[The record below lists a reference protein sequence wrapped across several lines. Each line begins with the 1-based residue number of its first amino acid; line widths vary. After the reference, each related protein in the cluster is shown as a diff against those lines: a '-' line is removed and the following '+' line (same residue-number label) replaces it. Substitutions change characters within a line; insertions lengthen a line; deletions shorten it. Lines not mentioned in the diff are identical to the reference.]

1 MTTQLRDTSARKSR
15 TRAAAGQ
22 RLNAADCALLS
33 VDRALREMGCPG
45 FETQMFVWL
54 AARAD
59 TASLRQALRSLS
71 NQYPVVASRL
81 IEDDPGASGYW
92 RFRRGAACALKE
104 ISLDSANPAAVAEC
118 AGLLLST
125 PFDPAKVDPIR
136 FYLLHRPN
144 GHDVFLMQ
152 YNHALMDINATV
164 PLVREIDRLCLS
176 GADQSVNKAPSHEK
190 RRDVLRDYLRALP
203 LARRKA
209 AMESTLALW
218 AQSFRGGAT
227 MLGQPQRSR
236 PGAVQLRI
244 ATRQLDIAE
253 TKALQTHVV
262 SVCGFPSL
270 SMALMASAFRVIHRL
285 SPQRANGEG
294 SCVAGI
300 GVDLGLRGKK
310 ELTFQNLVSV
320 VPVSA
325 KLEDLGDRDNLV
337 RNLSR
342 QMRQRLAE
350 ESDLGML
357 QWTAV
362 MNKRRRQAR
371 WVMDFGLRGGFSLW
385 YAYFGALDAIG
396 DRFGGAA
403 IENVFYTGP
412 SWSPMGMTL
421 IANQFRGQ
429 LFLQATYV
437 PESVPEELA
446 GAFLDGVI
454 EDLFVPGGSGP

>member
-1 MTTQLRDTSARKSR
+1 MTMQLRNTSSRKSR
-15 TRAAAGQ
+15 ARAAAGQ

-45 FETQMFVWL
+45 FETQMLVWL

-59 TASLRQALRSLS
+59 ADCLRQALGRLS

-81 IEDDPGASGYW
+81 IEDDAGASGYW
-92 RFRRGAACALKE
+92 RFRPRATCALRE
-104 ISLDSANPAAVAEC
+104 ISLDSADPAAVSAC
-118 AGLLLST
+118 ASLLLST

-144 GHDVFLMQ
+144 GRDVFLLQ

-164 PLVREIDRLCLS
+164 PLVREIDRLCRG
-176 GADQSVNKAPSHEK
+176 GAGEPMSKAPSPEK
-190 RRDVLRDYLRALP
+190 RRDVLRDHLRGFP
-203 LARRKA
+203 LARRKE

-244 ATRQLDIAE
+244 ATRQLDVAE
-253 TKALQTHVV
+253 TRALQTHVV

-270 SMALMASAFRVIHRL
+270 SMALMASSFRVIHRL
-285 SPQRANGEG
+285 SPQRRNGEG
-294 SCVAGI
+294 ICVAGI
-300 GVDLGLRGKK
+300 GVDLGLRGKN
-310 ELTFQNLVSV
+310 ELAFQNLVSV

-325 KLEDLGDRDNLV
+325 RLQDLGDRDKLV
-337 RNLSR
+337 RMLSR
-342 QMRQRLAE
+342 QMRQRLADE
-350 ESDLGML
+350 NDLGML

-396 DRFGGAA
+396 DRFGDAL

-412 SWSPMGMTL
+412 SWPPMGMTL
-421 IANQFRGQ
+421 IANQFQGR
-429 LFLQATYV
+429 LLLQATYV

-446 GAFLDGVI
+446 KEFLDGVVG
-454 EDLFVPGGSGP
+454 DLMGKL